1 MSNAIRAVARY
12 AKQVQSYDEKRAA
25 AAEHRDEAMRAA
37 REDGATW
44 REIATAA
51 GMTEHGVRKALGY
64 TRNQ

>member
-1 MSNAIRAVARY
+1 MSNAIETVARY
-12 AKQVQSYDEKRAA
+12 AKQVQGYDAKRAI

-51 GMTEHGVRKALGY
+51 GMTDHGVRKAIGY
-64 TRNQ
+64 HR